1 MCITIYFFV
10 LIKTHTHIQTKNK
23 MNQSRKEKN
32 KRNQRRKGKIKYC
45 CCEQYTEN
53 LMGYNDIIYEFSVRT
68 FNLVTES

>member
-1 MCITIYFFV
+1 
-10 LIKTHTHIQTKNK
+10 

-32 KRNQRRKGKIKYC
+32 KRKQRRKGEIKYC